1 MEKERQEEAHN
12 FQKDNVL
19 FPAFLREILSMI
31 FFKQILKFI
40 CLKKILIFVI
50 KLQDKFFLKGC
61 LMKKVLLALSLC
73 ASTALMA
80 NEANYGWEITP
91 TVGGS
96 LHEGNMDLDQAFVY
110 GLRLAK
116 NLENSFID
124 QIELGF
130 DRSSR
135 IGLDDA
141 TSTEKPDANY
151 YFANVVKNIVNFT
164 DNLKLYG
171 LLGLGYM
178 DYSAKVSDEDYDSGF
193 GQYGLGL
200 KYYWTDNFATKLEAR
215 DAIRFNDGNHILF
228 YTLGFAADFG
238 KRYADAAPA
247 TGCADEDNDGVC
259 DNMDRCPGTPAG
271 VVVDEYG
278 CEKIIRLNLGVNFAT
293 DSAKIS
299 PEYLEEIKTVANFM
313 GDNPD
318 YSVILEGHTDSTGS
332 AAYNQKLSE
341 KRAAAVAGA
350 LQNFGVDA
358 AKISSVGYG
367 ESQPIAT
374 NATKEGRAQ
383 NRRVDARFR
392 R

>member
-1 MEKERQEEAHN
+1 
-12 FQKDNVL
+12 
-19 FPAFLREILSMI
+19 
-31 FFKQILKFI
+31 
-40 CLKKILIFVI
+40 
-50 KLQDKFFLKGC
+50 
-61 LMKKVLLALSLC
+61 MKKVLLALSLC

-80 NEANYGWEITP
+80 AEKDYCWEISP

-110 GLRLAK
+110 GVRLAK
-116 NLENSFID
+116 ILGGSFID
-124 QIELGF
+124 QIELGYE
-130 DRSSR
+130 RSDN

-141 TSTEKPDANY
+141 TSTKKPDANY
-151 YFANVVKNIVNFT
+151 YFANVVKDIVNFT

-178 DYSAKVSDEDYDSGF
+178 DYSEKVSNEDYDSGF

-200 KYYWTDNFATKLEAR
+200 KYYWSNNFATKLEAR

-238 KRYADAAPA
+238 KRYADAAAPA
-247 TGCADEDNDGVC
+247 GCADEDNDGVC
-259 DNMDRCPGTPAG
+259 DNVDRCPGTPAG

-278 CEKIIRLNLGVNFAT
+278 CEKVIRLNLGVNFAT

-299 PEYLEEIKTVANFM
+299 PEYMEEIKTVANFM
-313 GDNPD
+313 GENPD

-341 KRAAAVAGA
+341 RRAAAVAGA

-358 AKISSVGYG
+358 GKISSVGYG

-383 NRRVDARFR
+383 NRRVDAKFR
-392 R
+392 K